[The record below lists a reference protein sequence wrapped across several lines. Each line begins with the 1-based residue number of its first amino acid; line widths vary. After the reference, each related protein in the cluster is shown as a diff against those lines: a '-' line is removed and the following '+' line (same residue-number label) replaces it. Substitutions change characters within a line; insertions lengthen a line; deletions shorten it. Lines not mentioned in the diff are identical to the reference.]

1 MKNIGEE
8 RESLNSI
15 WLKYSFN
22 SDCRN
27 GNLPL
32 NIEMQGV
39 PTPLE
44 IQWESQVLL
53 LSLFFLTWTWDEPS
67 LTRKGPELASQIP
80 RGFSSTQHHFWE
92 WFLSVSARTAQQHR
106 QQRYWSLSSLAQVS
120 EGALEKAA
128 PFNYRAADPFTLPW
142 LPAAVHLCDSLCDT
156 SGVTVR
162 GRGRCKKLTSHFLT
176 PKHRAYL
183 FFFPTHPSCSRCP
196 LGFHMFHQ
204 STLIFYSTHESTGWQ
219 AHDPCPRILQPEEAS

>member
-15 WLKYSFN
+15 WLKYAFN

-27 GNLPL
+27 GSLPL
-32 NIEMQGV
+32 NIEMQRV
-39 PTPLE
+39 PAPLE
-44 IQWESQVLL
+44 IQWASQVLL

-80 RGFSSTQHHFWE
+80 RGCSSTQHHFWE

-128 PFNYRAADPFTLPW
+128 PFNYRAADPYTLPW
-142 LPAAVHLCDSLCDT
+142 LPAAVHLCDPLCDT
-156 SGVTVR
+156 GGVTVR
-162 GRGRCKKLTSHFLT
+162 GRGRCKTDFPFSHTQT
-176 PKHRAYL
+176 PSL
-183 FFFPTHPSCSRCP
+183 PFFFFFSLHTSLLFKVPSRLS
-196 LGFHMFHQ
+196 HVSSEH
-204 STLIFYSTHESTGWQ
+204 SN
-219 AHDPCPRILQPEEAS
+219 IL